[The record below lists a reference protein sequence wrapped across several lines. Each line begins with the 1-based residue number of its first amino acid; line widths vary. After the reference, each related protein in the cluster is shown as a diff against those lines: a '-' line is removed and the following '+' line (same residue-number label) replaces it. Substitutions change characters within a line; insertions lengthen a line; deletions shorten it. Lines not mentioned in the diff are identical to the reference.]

1 MAGRFSVEAQFR
13 AIDRMTKP
21 INKMQKRINKFTRVS
36 GRQFSQLNKKVAAFS
51 GRAFTGAATAGMAG
65 LSFAIADGTRKA
77 ISFEQTLVNAAAKFP
92 EGIKKGTK
100 EFENLSKAA
109 RKTGAETEFSSIQTA
124 EALNFFAMAGFN
136 AEQSIAALP
145 ATVDLATAANVDLAT
160 ATDIATDT
168 LGAFGLSVKNPIQL
182 AQNLSRVSDVLAKTT
197 TTANTNMELLFET
210 ITEGGPVAK
219 SAGASIETYAALTG
233 ALANAGIKGSKAGT
247 TLKNTFLSLAAQTP
261 KAEKALKSLGVTTTD
276 QSGNMRDVIDIFE
289 DINKGIQREKL
300 GTAETAA
307 VLKDIFGRIPIAG
320 VNVLLNKGAD
330 GLRKYRTQLE
340 GATGASGKMAAQMR
354 DTLQGQINS
363 LLSAFEGLQITLFFL
378 QDNAFGKVIERVTEV
393 VRNLD
398 SWVQANEELSA
409 SIITDIIDT
418 VIGVIQIIGLM
429 IAAFVAWKLITFVI
443 TAAIITFQAALLTF
457 KGIMLAYKAAL
468 IIITAVQ
475 SAWNLALFLGI
486 SPILLIVVAIGLLI
500 AAGAALIIFWE
511 PISDFFVG
519 MWEGISDAFSSGID
533 FVMGL
538 LEPFQKVI
546 GGIGGLFEK
555 FGIVFGGDREAEEQ
569 TAEETASS
577 SAPGNTPQVVSQAAE
592 LRRTVEETR
601 ESSTAELLIRDETGR
616 AQLRAGTPAPGIK
629 IAMIRSGDS

>member
-1 MAGRFSVEAQFR
+1 
-13 AIDRMTKP
+13 
-21 INKMQKRINKFTRVS
+21 MQKRINKFTRVS

-109 RKTGAETEFSSIQTA
+109 RKTGAETEFSSIQA
-124 EALNFFAMAGFN
+124 GEALNFFAMAGFN

-569 TAEETASS
+569 TAEETTSS